1 MFDPIFIGQLL
12 LNGLV
17 VGAAYGLAA
26 IGLTLI
32 FGVLEEV
39 NFAHGELYMLASY
52 CLFAAVSF
60 LGLPYPLAV
69 LLVLPVMSLVGYG
82 LSRAA
87 ILPNMERPFEVTV
100 LSTLAVAMI
109 LQSIVRLAAGST
121 PVNVDTVFESMT
133 FEIGGILFFGQRVL
147 ILTVALLAI
156 IAFAVFLRYSSI
168 GLEMRAVAQ
177 NRLACQMVG
186 IDLKRV
192 ANWSVVCGVVLTG
205 IAGVTMAPLFD
216 LSPDMGVEIVFK
228 SFAVVIIGGMGSA
241 FGAVVAGVLLGVV
254 EAFTTGY
261 GSVAVSEAMFFIMM
275 ILVLLVRPHGL
286 FGRTVRI

>member
-1 MFDPIFIGQLL
+1 MFDPLFVAQLL

-32 FGVLEEV
+32 FGVLEKV

-60 LGLPYPLAV
+60 LGLSYPLAV
-69 LLVLPVMSLVGYG
+69 LLVLPIMSLVGYG
-82 LSRAA
+82 LSQAA

-109 LQSIVRLAAGST
+109 LQSIVRLSAGST
-121 PVNVDTVFESMT
+121 PVNVDTVFETMT
-133 FEIGGILFFGQRVL
+133 FEIAGILFFGQRVL
-147 ILTVALLAI
+147 ILIVAVLAI
-156 IAFAVFLRYSSI
+156 AGFAVILRYSRI
-168 GLEMRAVAQ
+168 GLEMRAAAQ

-192 ANWSVVCGVVLTG
+192 ANWSVVCGAVLTG

-241 FGAVVAGVLLGVV
+241 FGAVIAGVILGVV

-261 GSVAVSEAMFFIMM
+261 GSVAMSEALFFIMM

>member
-1 MFDPIFIGQLL
+1 MFDPLFIAQLL

-52 CLFAAVSF
+52 SLFAAVSF
-60 LGLPYPLAV
+60 LGLPYGMAV
-69 LLVLPVMSLVGYG
+69 LLVLPIMALVGFG
-82 LSRAA
+82 LSQAA

-109 LQSIVRLAAGST
+109 LQSIVRLTAGST
-121 PVNVDTVFESMT
+121 PVNVDTVFETMT
-133 FEIGGILFFGQRVL
+133 FEIAGILFFGQRVL
-147 ILTVALLAI
+147 ILIVALLSI
-156 IAFAVFLRYSSI
+156 IAFAVFLRYSRI

-186 IDLKRV
+186 IDLKRI

-216 LSPDMGVEIVFK
+216 LSPDMGVAIVFK

-241 FGAVVAGVLLGVV
+241 FGAVVAGILLGVV

-261 GSVAVSEAMFFIMM
+261 GSVAVSEGLFFIIM
-275 ILVLLVRPHGL
+275 ILVLLIRPHGL